1 MSKIIINYPS
11 IVDKKEYQKEHSSVT
26 KYGLPENVKFCT
38 ACVMTNQLPKSE
50 VEHTHNKDTKKKT
63 IDFHEDGK
71 CAACHTT
78 EEKKNRDID
87 WEERESELKELCKKY
102 KSNNGSYDCLVPGS
116 GGKDSFYTSYMLKY
130 KYGMNP
136 LTVTW
141 APNIYTDWGWRNFQR
156 WIGSGF
162 DNHLITPNKRVHRL
176 LTRLS
181 IDNLLHPFQNFII
194 GQKSFAPKM
203 AVRLNIPLVFYGES
217 DAEYGTGP
225 KERFDTPKRDLKFS
239 SKKSEQLF
247 FGGLELNDLE
257 SNFGITREDLSI
269 YLPEDLDKIKKS
281 SLEFHDLG
289 YYLKWNPQA
298 CYYFAHENGGFE
310 ASPER
315 TPGTYSKYNSIDDK
329 IDDFHYYTTGIKFG
343 LGRATYEASQEIRA
357 GDIDREE
364 GIILV
369 KKFDHEYPHRFS
381 EEIFEYLSI
390 SEKEYPIAY
399 KSFESPKFSREYFD
413 TLCDNFRS
421 PHLWKYE
428 NGTWKLRNI
437 IS

>member
-1 MSKIIINYPS
+1 MTKLITYPDNIDLS
-11 IVDKKEYQKEHSSVT
+11 DFKKDESSVT
-26 KYGLPENVKFCT
+26 KYGLPADVKFCT
-38 ACVMTNQLPKSE
+38 SCVMTNQLPKSE
-50 VEHTHNKDTKKKT
+50 VEHTHNKRTIKKT
-63 IDFHEDGK
+63 IDFHDDGK

-78 EEKKNRDID
+78 EDKKNRDVD
-87 WEERESELKELCKKY
+87 WDQRENELKAICKKY

-116 GGKDSFYTSYMLKY
+116 GGKDSFYTSYILKY

-141 APNIYTDWGWRNFQR
+141 APNIYTEWGWRNFQR

-162 DNHLITPNKRVHRL
+162 DNHLITPNKRIHRL

-239 SKKSEQLF
+239 SSNSDEALF
-247 FGGLELNDLE
+247 FGGLDLDTLNSSFD
-257 SNFGITREDLSI
+257 ITKKDLSI
-269 YLPEDLDKIKKS
+269 YLPETVDNIAKAN
-281 SLEFHDLG
+281 LEFHDLG
-289 YYLKWNPQA
+289 YYLKWNPQS
-298 CYYFAHENGGFE
+298 CYYFAHEKGGFE

-329 IDDFHYYTTGIKFG
+329 IDDFHYFTTGIKFG
-343 LGRATYEASQEIRA
+343 LGRTTYEAAQEIRA
-357 GDIDREE
+357 GDITREE
-364 GIILV
+364 GVELV
-369 KKFDHEYPHRFS
+369 KKFDHEYPERFS
-381 EEIFEYLSI
+381 KEIFEYLSI
-390 SEKEYPIAY
+390 SKDEFPLAY
-399 KSFESPKFSREYFD
+399 KSFESPQMDEEYFLK
-413 TLCDNFRS
+413 LCDKFRS

-428 NGTWKLRNI
+428 DGEWKLRHTI
-437 IS
+437 K